1 MTISGSS
8 TVMGLPHFCWL
19 KIKDMDR
26 VRVLI
31 LGLLSV
37 VLLVGCTTT
46 RYVPVPSVSVDSVYV
61 DRFHRDSVYLHDSV
75 FVNQYS
81 KGDTVF
87 VDKVVTKYK
96 YKDRWRYDTVA
107 VVRADSVQVPALPCR
122 EGLGL
127 VGEDEAL
134 LFSRARGDGCRAGV
148 HRSVAREE
156 AAEEIN
162 DGSLSG
168 RAYKTPAPEKLN

>member
-1 MTISGSS
+1 
-8 TVMGLPHFCWL
+8 MGLPLFCWL
-19 KIKDMDR
+19 KNRYMDR

-46 RYVPVPSVSVDSVYV
+46 RYVPVPSVSIDSVYV
-61 DRFHRDSVYLHDSV
+61 DRFHRDSV
-75 FVNQYS
+75 FVNHYS

-107 VVRADSVQVPALPCR
+107 VVRTDSVQVPYPV
-122 EGLGL
+122 EKDLGWWEKTRLYSFPVL
-127 VGEDEAL
+127 VAM
-134 LFSRARGDGCRAGV
+134 
-148 HRSVAREE
+148 VAVL
-156 AAEEIN
+156 AFIVVW
-162 DGSLSG
+162 LV
-168 RAYKTPAPEKLN
+168 KKLRKK

>member
-1 MTISGSS
+1 
-8 TVMGLPHFCWL
+8 MGLPLFCWL
-19 KIKDMDR
+19 KNKYMDR

-46 RYVPVPSVSVDSVYV
+46 RYMPVPSVSVDSVYV

-107 VVRADSVQVPALPCR
+107 VVRADSVQEKTRLYSFPV
-122 EGLGL
+122 L
-127 VGEDEAL
+127 VAM
-134 LFSRARGDGCRAGV
+134 
-148 HRSVAREE
+148 VAVL
-156 AAEEIN
+156 AFVIVW
-162 DGSLSG
+162 LV
-168 RAYKTPAPEKLN
+168 KKLRKK